1 MIVVKCP
8 ECGVETSLPE
18 SYDEELL
25 GGELNCTE
33 FTDANGKKYYDW
45 IPAIRLEVG

>member
-1 MIVVKCP
+1 MIVIK
-8 ECGVETSLPE
+8 
-18 SYDEELL
+18 
-25 GGELNCTE
+25 CTE